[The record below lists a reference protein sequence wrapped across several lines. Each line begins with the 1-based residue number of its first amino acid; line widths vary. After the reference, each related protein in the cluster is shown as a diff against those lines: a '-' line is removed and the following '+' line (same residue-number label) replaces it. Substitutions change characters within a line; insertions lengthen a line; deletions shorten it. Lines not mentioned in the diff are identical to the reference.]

1 LLANRSVPGRDRPPV
16 ENPEGTKGLVQVT
29 SLPPMWARLIVVRC
43 EVVQANHLVM
53 TETGLK
59 RVIKIDRG
67 AT

>member
-1 LLANRSVPGRDRPPV
+1 V